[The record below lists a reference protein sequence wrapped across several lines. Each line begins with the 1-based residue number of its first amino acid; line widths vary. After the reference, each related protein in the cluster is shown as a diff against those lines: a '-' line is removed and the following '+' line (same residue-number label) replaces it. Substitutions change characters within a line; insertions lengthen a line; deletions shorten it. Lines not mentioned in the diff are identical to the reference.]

1 MAESLSAD
9 NLITN
14 LQEVVRDAENL
25 LKATASQAGEKV
37 DEARARAQESVR
49 QAKARI
55 SEVEH
60 DALARAR
67 ELAGSA
73 DTYVRDNPWQAIGIA
88 AAIGLMLGVL
98 VRR

>member
-1 MAESLSAD
+1 
-9 NLITN
+9 
-14 LQEVVRDAENL
+14 
-25 LKATASQAGEKV
+25 
-37 DEARARAQESVR
+37 VR